1 MQRGGHAILGWV
13 ACSSAPTE
21 APAVAHIGAL
31 QVADVAEGDVP
42 LRGVWGRRTKVI
54 AGQSSRGS
62 SEGHFEGQNPAGMC
76 RFWLVCAGV
85 SQRFGCSGPVRRV
98 QEPAGLSWHAGG
110 LGFES
115 P

>member
-42 LRGVWGRRTKVI
+42 LRGVWGATDQGDRRAVQQGI
-54 AGQSSRGS
+54 FRG
-62 SEGHFEGQNPAGMC
+62 A
-76 RFWLVCAGV
+76 L
-85 SQRFGCSGPVRRV
+85 
-98 QEPAGLSWHAGG
+98 
-110 LGFES
+110 
-115 P
+115 